1 MAHTHRLIFH
11 IISFET
17 HKLLIC
23 ISYKVVFDN
32 LPKIKNKKA
41 ENVFSSINSHITL
54 LSDYGE
60 EFKFKKVV
68 KYINSSNATIINI
81 GVPTISKLGIIE
93 RTIRTLQEK
102 LAIYIEDIYNR
113 KQYIKYFKKV
123 VDVYHNNKHSF
134 LNASPN
140 EYLDRDYISANPWNM
155 YKSNNNFNYKENKY
169 KISKKIDNIKK
180 KYKIMQPVR
189 RKINLKHVYKRSHY
203 SSWSDE
209 IFFID
214 GFKRPL
220 TNNES
225 IGIYI
230 IDRLGKRQKGITYS
244 WNLKK
249 VHVPEYNKI
258 KKIILKMKKR
268 KMIRFSFENFPN
280 SYYRDVNISDLNQ
293 FLIPKKIR
301 KEISDWLNENGI

>member
-1 MAHTHRLIFH
+1 MFA
-11 IISFET
+11 
-17 HKLLIC
+17 
-23 ISYKVVFDN
+23 
-32 LPKIKNKKA
+32 
-41 ENVFSSINSHITL
+41 SINSHITL

-102 LAIYIEDIYNR
+102 LAIYIDDIYNR

-220 TNNES
+220 TKNES